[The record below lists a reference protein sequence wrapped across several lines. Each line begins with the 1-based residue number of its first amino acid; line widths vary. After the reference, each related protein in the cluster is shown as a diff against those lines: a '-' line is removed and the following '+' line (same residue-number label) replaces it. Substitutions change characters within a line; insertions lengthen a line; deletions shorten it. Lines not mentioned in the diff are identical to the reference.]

1 MSSKDDLTSEEDL
14 SEYLPS
20 KIGLTE
26 LAKQANAGDPA
37 ALAALRKTLDENP
50 QIWQAVGN
58 LSLHARMVMVDA
70 LAGGDLFAKDSLM
83 RHAAD
88 MEKNLAGPSQSALER
103 LAVQRIV
110 ACWMETHYAA
120 LQGPEPT
127 GNTLKH
133 AKFALQLKESAEKRF
148 HAAIKSL
155 TLIRKMLPSNAV
167 IEAKPAQD
175 TTAALVPSP
184 ITTPAAKG
192 SANGK
197 GLINGKGSTNGNG
210 STNGHRRSIP
220 PVLLRGANSENGHVP
235 ANRIAKHLPKKANGH
250 AKRLRVFS
258 EDAVS
263 AEKQEAQPT

>member
-1 MSSKDDLTSEEDL
+1 MPSKDDLTSEEDL
-14 SEYLPS
+14 SEYLPTNM
-20 KIGLTE
+20 GLPE
-26 LAKQANAGDPA
+26 LAKQANTGDPA
-37 ALAALRKTLDENP
+37 VLAALRKTLDENP

-88 MEKNLAGPSQSALER
+88 MEKNLAGPSPSALER

-110 ACWMETHYAA
+110 ACWLETHYAA

-155 TLIRKMLPSNAV
+155 ALIRKMLPSNAV

-175 TTAALVPSP
+175 TTAAPAPSP

-192 SANGK
+192 SVNS
-197 GLINGKGSTNGNG
+197 KGSINGNG

-258 EDAVS
+258 EAAVS
-263 AEKQEAQPT
+263 AEKQEVQPT

>member
-1 MSSKDDLTSEEDL
+1 
-14 SEYLPS
+14 
-20 KIGLTE
+20 
-26 LAKQANAGDPA
+26 
-37 ALAALRKTLDENP
+37 
-50 QIWQAVGN
+50 
-58 LSLHARMVMVDA
+58 MVDA

-88 MEKNLAGPSQSALER
+88 MEKNLAGPSPSALER

-110 ACWMETHYAA
+110 ACWLETHYAA

-175 TTAALVPSP
+175 TASAPVPSP
-184 ITTPAAKG
+184 SATPAVAAKG
-192 SANGK
+192 PANGS
-197 GLINGKGSTNGNG
+197 GSTNGNG
-210 STNGHRRSIP
+210 LTNGHRRSIP

-263 AEKQEAQPT
+263 AEKQEVQPT